1 VPGALEQRG
10 SRPRRGPG
18 GRRRGGRRSRLAH
31 EALERCDD
39 GGRLLG
45 RRGRRHDPKL
55 RAAVHG
61 PHINRTARRTTLRRP
76 PGRADAGLRAA
87 ITIRDRWPETRVLVL
102 SRFLVVAQMV
112 GRERRDNPLERLTGR
127 EQQVLSLMDEG
138 KSNHGIARDFEV
150 SPAAIEK
157 HITNLFIKLG
167 LGHEPLQHRRVMAV
181 LALLHAQH

>member
-1 VPGALEQRG
+1 
-10 SRPRRGPG
+10 
-18 GRRRGGRRSRLAH
+18 
-31 EALERCDD
+31 
-39 GGRLLG
+39 
-45 RRGRRHDPKL
+45 
-55 RAAVHG
+55 
-61 PHINRTARRTTLRRP
+61 
-76 PGRADAGLRAA
+76 
-87 ITIRDRWPETRVLVL
+87 VL

-112 GRERRDNPLERLTGR
+112 GRKRRDNPLERLTGR